1 MGTLSGHQ
9 YGHSNCCRLDFEIS
23 LRQLQDGG
31 KEERWQG
38 GVKSKREE
46 KKDKANIGDRR
57 RRLQVMGDKG
67 G

>member
-1 MGTLSGHQ
+1 M
-9 YGHSNCCRLDFEIS
+9 
-23 LRQLQDGG
+23 GG

-57 RRLQVMGDKG
+57 RRLQLMGDKG